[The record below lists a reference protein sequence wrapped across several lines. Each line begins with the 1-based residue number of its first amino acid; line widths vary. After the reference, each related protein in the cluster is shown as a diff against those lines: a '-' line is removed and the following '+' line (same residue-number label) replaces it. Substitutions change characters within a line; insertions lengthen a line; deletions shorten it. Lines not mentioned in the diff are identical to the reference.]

1 MEKNL
6 IIAFVCFVVVMLVGV
21 VVSTTIGMD
30 FLYKNFNATKSIL
43 NLIPGKCLVELSDKV
58 DLKKIVFWGKKD
70 KNLIKYK

>member
-58 DLKKIVFWGKKD
+58 DLKKIVF
-70 KNLIKYK
+70 